1 LPLAGRWGKVWVRTL
16 PLTRFFSA
24 PLPMPPIP
32 APPLQITEK
41 LLIAAGGWQAIKH
54 ARGLREMDRVSGA
67 RWTPPLLQGLVR
79 EGEREYRS
87 GLRILSPTNIE
98 NICTC
103 RPSREFGTICAHS
116 LAVGLA
122 IVAGQTPVARPE
134 PGASAAGPVPA
145 TPTPVLPYTA
155 DPEAPGRL
163 HIVLAPDLAA
173 AWAKGQLLV
182 GLERVVGGNRALLV
196 PDARVIANNGLNPE
210 DFRAVERLAQII
222 GAVPTG
228 MSFLTRDQ
236 FLAFLGALAAHPR
249 IGCGRSARV
258 VVESAALKPRL
269 RAAFRED
276 QSLGLE
282 IRWPEGSRPLAGST
296 QAWLLRPGASQTTL
310 QRIAPGLPAAYFS
323 IFETPMRLAADQAA
337 AFLAL
342 EWPRL
347 EPFFELQGDLTP
359 PVSMGQAE
367 GGTVAA
373 SGVVAGEP
381 RFIFSVEGSLHQ
393 LGAKLQAVYPNKRT
407 IIIGVTPER
416 EMFTYP
422 APAPAGTP
430 GILHTRNPMAERAA
444 LARLVNW
451 GFQGPD
457 NTGHYF
463 LRGEDFILRFFSLGL
478 PPLQKDWN
486 VSVGTRFQDASREVE
501 TLTPVIGVRG
511 SGQDWF
517 DLELS
522 LTGSSGERYPAS
534 EIQRLLQMGGG
545 QGRLRNGKRAIISPD
560 ALQDLQEVLRDCDP
574 GQPQPGVFRMRKS
587 QGAYLAATFERWG
600 AATGPSWEKWRAR
613 EGGLNRP
620 ADPLLTPELL
630 AQLRPYQLDGVR
642 WLHLLAANG
651 LGGILADEMGL
662 GKTLQALAYLSA
674 QKAGA
679 TGKKPALAPALVVC
693 PTSLVENW
701 RREALRFT
709 PELRTLAI
717 DGPGRGKLLAQIG
730 EADMVITSYALL
742 RRDMDH
748 YYMHTFSTVILDEA
762 HHIKNPDSQVAQAA
776 CELKSLHRFVLTG
789 TPMEN
794 SVRDLW
800 SIMRFA
806 LPGYLGIR
814 DDFRERYEQP
824 LAKGGGEE
832 VRERLS
838 RRLRPVL
845 LRRRKRDVAKELPD
859 RIEQTAFCELTPAQR
874 KAYQQLLEQ
883 SRLKLDLARQQK
895 QAGQGRMLVLTA
907 LLRLRQA
914 CCDVR
919 LLGLAPE
926 KVAPGENTPAA
937 PAKARPPATNPAV
950 PGVFIAPPP
959 SPSSAKLTLLDE
971 LLEEI
976 VEGGH
981 RVLIFSQ
988 FVSMLKILSE
998 HLDSAGMKYSYLDGG
1013 TKPKDRTAAVERFQT
1028 DESVTAFLI
1037 SVKAGGVGLN
1047 LTGADT
1053 VIHFD
1058 PWWNPAVEAQATD
1071 RAHRIGQTKV
1081 VTAYRLIARGTVEEK
1096 IFALQNRKKELTK
1109 AVVEREADEPLLESL
1124 SFEEIESLLE

>member
-1 LPLAGRWGKVWVRTL
+1 
-16 PLTRFFSA
+16 
-24 PLPMPPIP
+24 MPPTP
-32 APPLQITEK
+32 APPVQITEK

-54 ARGLREMDRVSGA
+54 ARALREMDRVAGA
-67 RWTPPLLQGLVR
+67 QWKAPLLQGLVR
-79 EGEREYRS
+79 EGDREYRA
-87 GLRILSPTNIE
+87 GLRILSPTHIE

-103 RPSREFGTICAHS
+103 RPSREYGTICAHS

-122 IVAGQTPVARPE
+122 IVAGQQPPAAGRDVI
-134 PGASAAGPVPA
+134 SAAARTAPPA
-145 TPTPVLPYTA
+145 PAIPFQA
-155 DPEAPGRL
+155 DPEAAGRL
-163 HIVLAPDLAA
+163 HVVFSPDLAA
-173 AWAKGQLLV
+173 AWAKGQLLA
-182 GLERVVGGNRALLV
+182 GLEVAAGGNRTLLAAGPRAALL
-196 PDARVIANNGLNPE
+196 PE
-210 DFRAVERLAQII
+210 DYRVVEGLARII

-228 MSFLTRDQ
+228 MSFLARGQ
-236 FLAFLGALAAHPR
+236 FLALLEVLAGHPR
-249 IGCGRSARV
+249 IALGRSTRV
-258 VVESAALKPRL
+258 VVESAALLPRL
-269 RAAFRED
+269 RASFRAD
-276 QSLGLE
+276 QSLELE
-282 IRWPEGSRPLAGST
+282 IRWPEGSRPLTDSGR
-296 QAWLLRPGASQTTL
+296 AWLLRPGASHTTL
-310 QRIAPGLPAAYFS
+310 QPISPGLPAAYHS
-323 IFETPMRLAADQAA
+323 LLETPTRRLPADQAA

-347 EPFFELQGDLTP
+347 EPFFALQADLTLP
-359 PVSMGQAE
+359 EAAKPAE
-367 GGTVAA
+367 TGAVAA
-373 SGVVAGEP
+373 SNITAGEP
-381 RFIFSVEGSLHQ
+381 RFTLTVEGSLHQ
-393 LGAKLQAVYPNKRT
+393 LGAKLHAVYPNERSIT
-407 IIIGVTPER
+407 VGLTPER
-416 EMFTYP
+416 EMFTYALP
-422 APAPAGTP
+422 EGPRGV
-430 GILHTRNPMAERAA
+430 LHTRNPAAERAA
-444 LARLVNW
+444 LARLTHW

-457 NTGHYF
+457 PTGHYF
-463 LRGEDFILRFFSLGL
+463 LRGEDFVLRFFALGL
-478 PPLQKDWN
+478 PPLQNEWE
-486 VSVGTRFQDASREVE
+486 VAIGTRFKDASRQVE

-545 QGRLRNGKRAIISPD
+545 QARLRNGKLAVIAPE
-560 ALQDLQEVLRDCDP
+560 ALRDLQEVLRDCDP
-574 GQPQPGVFRMRKS
+574 GQPQPGVYRMRKA
-587 QGAYLAATFERWG
+587 QGAYLDATFQRWG
-600 AATGPSWEKWRAR
+600 TAVGPSWEKWRAR
-613 EGGLNRP
+613 EGGLSRP
-620 ADPLLTPELL
+620 AEPALTPALL
-630 AQLRPYQLDGVR
+630 ECLRPYQLDGVR

-679 TGKKPALAPALVVC
+679 AGAKPPLAPALVVC

-701 RREALRFT
+701 RREAERFT

-717 DGPGRGKLLAQIG
+717 DGPARGKLLARIG
-730 EADMVITSYALL
+730 ETDLAITSYALL
-742 RRDMDH
+742 RRDLDH
-748 YYMHTFSTVILDEA
+748 YYTHTFSTVILDEA

-776 CELKSLHRFVLTG
+776 CELRSVHRFVLTG

-806 LPGYLGIR
+806 LPGYLGVR
-814 DDFRERYEQP
+814 DDFRERYEIP
-824 LAKGGGEE
+824 LSKGGGAQE

-845 LRRRKRDVAKELPD
+845 LRRLKRNVAKELPE
-859 RIEQTAFCELTPAQR
+859 RIEQTAFCDLTPAQK

-883 SRLKLDLARQQK
+883 SRLKLDIARQQK
-895 QAGQGRMLVLTA
+895 HAGQGRMLVLTA

-919 LLGLAPE
+919 LLGLAPDKAP
-926 KVAPGENTPAA
+926 KVADSPPPVSFTPQ
-937 PAKARPPATNPAV
+937 
-950 PGVFIAPPP
+950 PP

-988 FVSMLKILSE
+988 FVSMLKILSA
-998 HLDSAGMKYSYLDGG
+998 HLDASGMKYSYLDGG
-1013 TKPKDRTAAVERFQT
+1013 TKPKDRTTAVERFQT

-1109 AVVEREADEPLLESL
+1109 AVVEREADEPLLETL